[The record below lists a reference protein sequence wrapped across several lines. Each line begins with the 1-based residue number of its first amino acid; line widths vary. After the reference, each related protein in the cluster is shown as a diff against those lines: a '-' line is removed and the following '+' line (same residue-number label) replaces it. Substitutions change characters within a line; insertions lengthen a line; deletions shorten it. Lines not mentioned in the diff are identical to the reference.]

1 MTDYNFN
8 KTDAKLT
15 GWFFIAA
22 AVSSIIGLKL
32 YDPILNESNFLLS
45 ASNNYSQIVFGAVNE
60 LILCVTATGTG
71 IMLFPLLK
79 RYNERMALGYLSFRL
94 LEVVFI
100 MIGTI
105 SVLTALAV
113 SENYANGVIRDKD
126 NAQNLMLTFIYL
138 HKWTFMLG
146 PNFMLA
152 INTFLY
158 SYVFSKSNVVPKNLA
173 RLGISASLLIMLAA
187 ILEMFGVIQQI
198 SIWGILLALPIAL
211 YEMTLAIWLIVK
223 GVNNK
228 N

>member
-1 MTDYNFN
+1 MKDYSFN
-8 KTDAKLT
+8 KLDAKLT

-32 YDPILNESNFLLS
+32 YDPILNDSNFLLS
-45 ASNNYSQIVFGAVNE
+45 AGNNYSQIVFGALNE

-79 RYNERMALGYLSFRL
+79 RYNERTALGYLSFRL

-100 MIGTI
+100 MIGTV
-105 SVLTALAV
+105 SVLTALAI
-113 SENYANGVIRDKD
+113 SEQYTNGVIRDKE
-126 NAQNLMLTFIYL
+126 NAQNLMLTFIEL

-158 SYVFSKSNVVPKNLA
+158 SYVFIESDVVPKNLA
-173 RLGISASLLIMLAA
+173 RLGIIASFLVMLAA
-187 ILEMFGVIQQI
+187 LLEMFGVIQQI

-211 YEMTLAIWLIVK
+211 YEMTLAVWLLVRGIK
-223 GVNNK
+223 S
-228 N
+228 

>member
-1 MTDYNFN
+1 MKDYSFN
-8 KTDAKLT
+8 KLDAKLT

-32 YDPILNESNFLLS
+32 YDPILNDSNFLLS
-45 ASNNYSQIVFGAVNE
+45 AGNNYSQIVFGALNE

-100 MIGTI
+100 MIGTV
-105 SVLTALAV
+105 SVLTALAI
-113 SENYANGVIRDKD
+113 SEQYTNGVIRDKE
-126 NAQNLMLTFIYL
+126 NAQNLMLTFIEL

-158 SYVFSKSNVVPKNLA
+158 SYVFIESDVVPKNLA
-173 RLGISASLLIMLAA
+173 RLGIIASFLVMLAA
-187 ILEMFGVIQQI
+187 LLEMFGVIQLI
-198 SIWGILLALPIAL
+198 SIWGILLALRIAL
-211 YEMTLAIWLIVK
+211 YEMTLEVWLLVRGIK
-223 GVNNK
+223 S
-228 N
+228 

>member
-1 MTDYNFN
+1 MTDYIFK
-8 KTDAKLT
+8 KTDAKIT

-32 YDPILNESNFLLS
+32 YDPIFTDSNFLLS
-45 ASNNYSQIVFGAVNE
+45 ANKNYSQIVFGAVNE

-79 RYNERMALGYLSFRL
+79 RYNEKMALGYLSFRL

-100 MIGTI
+100 MIGTV
-105 SVLTALAV
+105 SVLTALTI

-126 NAQNLMLTFIYL
+126 TAQNLMLLFIYL

-173 RLGISASLLIMLAA
+173 RLGILASFLIMFAA

-211 YEMTLAIWLIVK
+211 YEMTLAVWLLVRGIK
-223 GVNNK
+223 S
-228 N
+228 

>member
-1 MTDYNFN
+1 MTDFNFN
-8 KTDAKLT
+8 KFDAKLT

-22 AVSSIIGLKL
+22 AISSIIGLKL
-32 YDPILNESNFLLS
+32 YDPILNDSNLLFS
-45 ASNNYSQIVFGAVNE
+45 ASNNYAQIVFGAVNE
-60 LILCVTATGTG
+60 LILCVTAIGTG

-79 RYNERMALGYLSFRL
+79 RYDERMALGYLSFRL

-100 MIGTI
+100 MIGTLSI
-105 SVLTALAV
+105 LTALSV
-113 SENYANGVIRDKD
+113 SENFINGIITDKD
-126 NAQNLMLTFIYL
+126 NAQNLMRTFIGL

-173 RLGISASLLIMLAA
+173 TLGMSASFLIMLAA
-187 ILEMFGVIQQI
+187 ILEIFGVIQQI

>member
-8 KTDAKLT
+8 KANAKLT
-15 GWFFIAA
+15 GWFFIIAA
-22 AVSSIIGLKL
+22 ISSIIGLKL
-32 YDPILNESNFLLS
+32 YDPILNDNNFLLS
-45 ASNNYSQIVFGAVNE
+45 ANNNYSQIIFGAINE

-79 RYNERMALGYLSFRL
+79 RYNERIALGYFSFRL

-100 MIGTI
+100 MIGTV
-105 SVLTALAV
+105 SVLTALTV
-113 SENYANGVIRDKD
+113 SEHYTDGLISNKD
-126 NAQNLMLTFIYL
+126 NAQNLMLTFIGL

-158 SYVFSKSNVVPKNLA
+158 SYVFIKTDILPKNLS
-173 RLGISASLLIMLAA
+173 RLGILASFLIITAA
-187 ILEMFGVIQQI
+187 ILEMFGIIQQI

-211 YEMTLAIWLIVK
+211 YEMTLAVWLLVK
-223 GVNNK
+223 GIK
-228 N
+228 S

>member
-8 KTDAKLT
+8 KANAKLT
-15 GWFFIAA
+15 GWFFIIAA
-22 AVSSIIGLKL
+22 ISSIIGLKL
-32 YDPILNESNFLLS
+32 YDPILNDNNFLLS
-45 ASNNYSQIVFGAVNE
+45 ANNNYSQIIFGAINE

-79 RYNERMALGYLSFRL
+79 RYNERIALGYFSFRL

-100 MIGTI
+100 MIGTV
-105 SVLTALAV
+105 SVLTALTV
-113 SENYANGVIRDKD
+113 SEHYTDGLISNKD
-126 NAQNLMLTFIYL
+126 NAQNLMLTFIGL

-158 SYVFSKSNVVPKNLA
+158 SYVFIKTDILPKNLS
-173 RLGISASLLIMLAA
+173 RLGILASFLIMTAA
-187 ILEMFGVIQQI
+187 ILEMFGIIQQI

-211 YEMTLAIWLIVK
+211 YEMTLAVWLLVK
-223 GVNNK
+223 GIK
-228 N
+228 S

>member
-1 MTDYNFN
+1 MKDYSFN
-8 KTDAKLT
+8 KLDAKLT

-32 YDPILNESNFLLS
+32 YDPILNDSNFLLS
-45 ASNNYSQIVFGAVNE
+45 AGNNYSQIVFGAVNE

-100 MIGTI
+100 MIGTV
-105 SVLTALAV
+105 SVLTALAI
-113 SENYANGVIRDKD
+113 SEQYTNGVIRDKE
-126 NAQNLMLTFIYL
+126 NAQNLMLTFIEL

-158 SYVFSKSNVVPKNLA
+158 SYVFIESDVVPKNLA
-173 RLGISASLLIMLAA
+173 RLGIIASFLVMLAA
-187 ILEMFGVIQQI
+187 LLEMFGVIQQI

-211 YEMTLAIWLIVK
+211 YEMTLAVWLLVRGIK
-223 GVNNK
+223 S
-228 N
+228 

>member
-146 PNFMLA
+146 SNFMLA

>member
-8 KTDAKLT
+8 KLTAKLT

-32 YDPILNESNFLLS
+32 YDPILNNSNFLLAATNS
-45 ASNNYSQIVFGAVNE
+45 YSQIVFGAVNE

-79 RYNERMALGYLSFRL
+79 HYNEKIALGYLSFRL

-100 MIGTI
+100 MIGI
-105 SVLTALAV
+105 VSVLTALAI
-113 SENYANGVIRDKD
+113 SEHYANGVIRDKD
-126 NAQNLMLTFIYL
+126 NAQNLMHTIISL
-138 HKWTFMLG
+138 HKWTFILG

-158 SYVFSKSNVVPKNLA
+158 SYVFSKTNLVPKNLA
-173 RLGISASLLIMLAA
+173 RLGISASFLILLAA
-187 ILEMFGVIQQI
+187 LLEMFGVIQQI
-198 SIWGILLALPIAL
+198 SFWGILLALPIAL
-211 YEMTLAIWLIVK
+211 YEITLAVWLLVK
-223 GVNNK
+223 GVK
-228 N
+228 F

>member
-198 SIWGILLALPIAL
+198 SIWGILLALPVAL

>member
-79 RYNERMALGYLSFRL
+79 RY
-94 LEVVFI
+94 
-100 MIGTI
+100 
-105 SVLTALAV
+105 
-113 SENYANGVIRDKD
+113 
-126 NAQNLMLTFIYL
+126 
-138 HKWTFMLG
+138 
-146 PNFMLA
+146 
-152 INTFLY
+152 
-158 SYVFSKSNVVPKNLA
+158 
-173 RLGISASLLIMLAA
+173 
-187 ILEMFGVIQQI
+187 
-198 SIWGILLALPIAL
+198 
-211 YEMTLAIWLIVK
+211 
-223 GVNNK
+223 
-228 N
+228 

>member
-1 MTDYNFN
+1 MKDYSFN
-8 KTDAKLT
+8 KLDAKLT

-32 YDPILNESNFLLS
+32 YDPILNDSNFLLS
-45 ASNNYSQIVFGAVNE
+45 AGNNYSQIVFGAVNE

-100 MIGTI
+100 MIGTV
-105 SVLTALAV
+105 SVLTALAI
-113 SENYANGVIRDKD
+113 SEQYTNGVIRDKE
-126 NAQNLMLTFIYL
+126 NAQNLMLTFIEL

-158 SYVFSKSNVVPKNLA
+158 SYVFIESDVVPKNLA
-173 RLGISASLLIMLAA
+173 RLGIIASFLVMLAA
-187 ILEMFGVIQQI
+187 LLEMFGVIQQI

-211 YEMTLAIWLIVK
+211 YEMTLAVWLLIRGIK
-223 GVNNK
+223 S
-228 N
+228 